1 MVHLFRTHR
10 RKTVWRFHTQDRSG
24 MSWPGNV
31 SILQRCFRW
40 LEFVSWCL
48 LPRRRRT
55 GEADGYDKMDWT
67 SDVDTHPPWLRFHL
81 GITRWELYDRRDP
94 NLDQLTH
101 YLATQRVLGAGQRAL
116 TLPHIINLLFILR
129 FVSPGWLHDA
139 AVGDLYSGSPPQW
152 CLFRLDHVDQ
162 TRRRCHPSVLLNKQ
176 ARLKASQRSR
186 SLDCARVPI

>member
-1 MVHLFRTHR
+1 MVHLFGTHR
-10 RKTVWRFHTQDRSG
+10 RKTYTEIPHSGQVW
-24 MSWPGNV
+24 NV
-31 SILQRCFRW
+31 LAMKCFNLTTLR
-40 LEFVSWCL
+40 LVAGICL
-48 LPRRRRT
+48 LVSSPRRWST
-55 GEADGYDKMDWT
+55 SEADGYDKMDWT

-101 YLATQRVLGAGQRAL
+101 YLATQRILGAGQRAL

-152 CLFRLDHVDQ
+152 C
-162 TRRRCHPSVLLNKQ
+162 
-176 ARLKASQRSR
+176 
-186 SLDCARVPI
+186 